1 MAYIGE
7 INLEDAVVDG
17 GYAIDYTMGTSKIG
31 DEFTVGSNAA
41 RVLAARAKYPYWI
54 AYCSCVS
61 NPVGTP
67 VPIGSADRVPTPGAP
82 QWSDVE
88 ILGCSSFVAAWN
100 DAVLKT
106 SGSIS
111 TDPTFSGY
119 PFSRANIT
127 APHGSY
133 YVNYP
138 LLIAFGTYTGRGSAQ
153 YAPDLNTPLSD
164 VGYGTRLSVW
174 HEEWLD
180 DGLGSLGAPER
191 YIMKSINFPCYI
203 ENPPGVWTE
212 YAGIYGASGG
222 SASFILGNVYMEG
235 TRIEGFR
242 FNGRKGQAA
251 EAVGPGGNTYV
262 TTYHSSGL
270 AIWRFGSVSIVRDC
284 LFDDFNNAGVEIC
297 SGTPAHFINCRSMF
311 NNYASMWMRGD
322 ATCFVTGWECDDC
335 PVVFLCEGFYT
346 PDDSTNLILPPGCNL
361 TVHGL
366 KVETGLTGFPD
377 NCKGTM
383 ILDSKGW
390 TRATFHGVNYA
401 SNSGNMFPELLCRVN
416 NNYTDWGPYA
426 NVASYVEME
435 GLRVFDGMRTLMHH
449 IDKDGVTIKK
459 WMFSD
464 GTGGS
469 GDYAIRQG
477 SSICNFVYNS
487 EDSGTL
493 TTATGAGP
501 RLMEVAYDNRQN
513 WLAVPVTTPWT
524 DTGTTGTPAYT
535 NPVS

>member
-1 MAYIGE
+1 
-7 INLEDAVVDG
+7 
-17 GYAIDYTMGTSKIG
+17 
-31 DEFTVGSNAA
+31 
-41 RVLAARAKYPYWI
+41 
-54 AYCSCVS
+54 
-61 NPVGTP
+61 
-67 VPIGSADRVPTPGAP
+67 
-82 QWSDVE
+82 
-88 ILGCSSFVAAWN
+88 
-100 DAVLKT
+100 
-106 SGSIS
+106 
-111 TDPTFSGY
+111 
-119 PFSRANIT
+119 
-127 APHGSY
+127 
-133 YVNYP
+133 
-138 LLIAFGTYTGRGSAQ
+138 
-153 YAPDLNTPLSD
+153 
-164 VGYGTRLSVW
+164 
-174 HEEWLD
+174 
-180 DGLGSLGAPER
+180 
-191 YIMKSINFPCYI
+191 
-203 ENPPGVWTE
+203 
-212 YAGIYGASGG
+212 
-222 SASFILGNVYMEG
+222 MEG

-335 PVVFLCEGFYT
+335 PVVFLCEGFH
-346 PDDSTNLILPPGCNL
+346 PPGDPTNLILTPGCNL

-366 KVETGLTGFPD
+366 KVETGLTGFPA

-401 SNSGNMFPELLCRVN
+401 SSSGNMFPELLCRVDN
-416 NNYTDWGPYA
+416 HYTDWSAPGSPYYA
-426 NVASYVEME
+426 GVISYVQME

-464 GTGGS
+464 GTGT
-469 GDYAIRQG
+469 GDTVIRQN

-487 EDSGTL
+487 NNSGTL
-493 TTATGAGP
+493 TTITGASP
-501 RLMEVAYDNRQN
+501 RILEIGYENRQN
-513 WLAVPVTTPWT
+513 WIATPVTVDWD
-524 DTGTTGTPAYT
+524 DTGAVGTPIYN